1 MAHCAVPE
9 IPFDYRRAFSLGE
22 VAAMTGLSV
31 PTLYNEMQRG
41 RLKTIKLAGR
51 RLVTLRSHRHV
62 HLGGKQAIVRAALRP
77 NIGSP
82 EGRFFR
88 LAHDGGLVAPT

>member
-31 PTLYNEMQRG
+31 PTLYNEMQRK
-41 RLKTIKLAGR
+41 RPVK
-51 RLVTLRSHRHV
+51 
-62 HLGGKQAIVRAALRP
+62 AALP
-77 NIGSP
+77 
-82 EGRFFR
+82 
-88 LAHDGGLVAPT
+88 V